1 MSKSFHRFHLT
12 AAPLALALTTLP
24 AGAQQPI
31 VLDPVILSG
40 GFSPVEAAAYGRA
53 ATVLTAEEMEQR
65 GVTSVQDALRGLP
78 GVSVSSSGA
87 SKTDVRIRGGES
99 RHTLILIDGVNAGA
113 GDQPYDL
120 SGFDLAD
127 IERIEVLRG
136 PQSVYYGSD
145 ATSGVINIITRKA
158 DRSGGYARAEV
169 GNGGALAFGHAV
181 VADRWRLQADL
192 GFREDRGYDHSVAG
206 NGDKDGI
213 RRATMGFSGEWS
225 ASEDLRLGFSS
236 RHTEERYWYAAV
248 NSVPEEVDPDDY
260 PIGESNYL
268 LADSHLWADRDE
280 RINLLWGEWATL
292 DGRLTHRLSWQ
303 DTVNKVTTHDDPPTE
318 SKLRRRAW
326 KYRATYGLDGAVASA
341 DQTLALSL
349 ERINDR
355 SRTTGA
361 AERRWDT
368 DAAALEYR
376 GAYANGL
383 DVQFGVR
390 HEENSRFRSKTTW
403 NAGLSWRV
411 EGTPWRLHASAGTGL
426 SNPQYYQIIGGFG
439 STGNPDLKPEES
451 RSVDLGVEYTLPDG
465 RGTLDLTWFR
475 ERLEDEIE
483 WFPAEDDDPNYR
495 NLLGTSRRE
504 GIEIAYRHD
513 ITDSLTI
520 GAAYTYLDAT
530 DPDGSVEIR
539 RPRHELALNAALR
552 TFGGRGWVAAD
563 LRHVRGLSD
572 TEWWHD
578 WEEFPEGITTRMPNF
593 TTVNLAASYDLSDSA
608 RLTGRITNLFDKDYS
623 EVWGYAAPGRA
634 AWVGVETRW

>member
-145 ATSGVINIITRKA
+145 ATSGVINIITRKS

-225 ASEDLRLGFSS
+225 ASDDLKLGFSS
-236 RHTEERYWYAAV
+236 RRTEERYWY
-248 NSVPEEVDPDDY
+248 D
-260 PIGESNYL
+260 GYL
-268 LADSHLWADRDE
+268 DADAWGDRDE
-280 RINLLWGEWATL
+280 RINLLWSEFTAL
-292 DGRLTHRLSWQ
+292 DGRLTHRLAWQ
-303 DTVNKVTTHDDPPTE
+303 DTVNKITTHDDNPSE

-326 KYRATYGLDGAVASA
+326 KYRATYGLDGAVSSA
-341 DQTLALSL
+341 AQTLALSM
-349 ERINDR
+349 ERITDR
-355 SRTTGA
+355 VTG
-361 AERRWDT
+361 EVDRHWET
-368 DAAALEYR
+368 DAVALEYR
-376 GAYANGL
+376 GAFDNSV
-383 DVQFGVR
+383 DVQLGLR
-390 HEENSRFRSKTTW
+390 HDDNSRFGTNTNW
-403 NAGLSWRV
+403 N
-411 EGTPWRLHASAGTGL
+411 
-426 SNPQYYQIIGGFG
+426 
-439 STGNPDLKPEES
+439 
-451 RSVDLGVEYTLPDG
+451 
-465 RGTLDLTWFR
+465 
-475 ERLEDEIE
+475 
-483 WFPAEDDDPNYR
+483 
-495 NLLGTSRRE
+495 
-504 GIEIAYRHD
+504 
-513 ITDSLTI
+513 
-520 GAAYTYLDAT
+520 
-530 DPDGSVEIR
+530 
-539 RPRHELALNAALR
+539 
-552 TFGGRGWVAAD
+552 
-563 LRHVRGLSD
+563 
-572 TEWWHD
+572 
-578 WEEFPEGITTRMPNF
+578 
-593 TTVNLAASYDLSDSA
+593 
-608 RLTGRITNLFDKDYS
+608 
-623 EVWGYAAPGRA
+623 
-634 AWVGVETRW
+634 